1 MELDDVVPAPDHV
14 TARSREIA
22 AQPDVVWE
30 ELHKVTLSSLPLSSV
45 LIGVRFLPALV
56 MRQGRDLPLDRTFVD
71 VLPIPLLSSEPP
83 SELVYGGLL
92 QPWRMLGGEQ
102 APRLDAAA
110 LSAWTEPGW
119 VKTAMEFRLT
129 PTADGTRLH
138 TETRVAATDATAKLL
153 FSGYWLFVRTGS
165 SAIRR
170 ELLALVAARAETR
183 APSPS

>member
-1 MELDDVVPAPDHV
+1 MHLDDVVPAPDHG
-14 TARSREIA
+14 TSQSRLIA
-22 AQPDVVWE
+22 APPTVVWE
-30 ELHKVTLSSLPLSSV
+30 ELHTATLSSLPLSSV
-45 LIGVRFLPALV
+45 LIGVRFLPALL
-56 MRQGRDLPLDRTFVD
+56 MRQGRHLPLDRCFVD
-71 VLPIPLLSSEPP
+71 VLPIPVLSSEPP
-83 SELVYGGLL
+83 SELVFGGLL

-110 LSAWTEPGW
+110 LAAWNEPGW

-138 TETRVAATDATAKLL
+138 TETRVVATDASAKLL
-153 FSGYWLFVRTGS
+153 FAGYWLFVRAGS

-183 APSPS
+183 TPAG